1 VKGVRALFSVLFW
14 IYLLNAVLIVNHE
27 IESAYWKE
35 WDLFKLPGKVTGF
48 LIIHFPVLTLII
60 LGSTLV
66 YLQNTYGYIMS
77 ILLSVGG
84 IFAFSAH
91 TYFIKKG
98 RPEFNLPI
106 SIFLL
111 ISILIVSLVQLVLSM
126 HILMK

>member
-1 VKGVRALFSVLFW
+1 LFSVLFW

-98 RPEFNLPI
+98 RPEFKLPI

>member
-1 VKGVRALFSVLFW
+1 MRALFSVLFW

-98 RPEFNLPI
+98 RPEFKLPI

>member
-1 VKGVRALFSVLFW
+1 MFSVLFW

-98 RPEFNLPI
+98 RPEFKLPI

>member
-98 RPEFNLPI
+98 RPEFKLPI